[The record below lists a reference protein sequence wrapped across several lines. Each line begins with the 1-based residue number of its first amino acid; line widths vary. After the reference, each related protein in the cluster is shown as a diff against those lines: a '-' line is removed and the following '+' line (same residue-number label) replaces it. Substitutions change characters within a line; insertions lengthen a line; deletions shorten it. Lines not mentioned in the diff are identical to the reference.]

1 MQNYEETLNTITKE
15 QWGAIA
21 VFASEMAGNA
31 IPMCTQL
38 DRDEDSEKQ
47 FYKKVSDFLRNVGI
61 PAHIKGYR
69 YVRHAII
76 LAYNNHEYVEAI
88 TKMLY
93 PEVAKEFGTTDS
105 RVERAIRHAIEVAW
119 LRADIEELYKVFNW
133 STEKGKPTN
142 SEFIAFSAEYLRNN

>member
-1 MQNYEETLNTITKE
+1 MQNYEEILNSITKE

-31 IPMCTQL
+31 ISMQPQPERS
-38 DRDEDSEKQ
+38 DDSEKLLTT
-47 FYKKVSDFLRNVGI
+47 KVTNFLHHVGV
-61 PAHIKGYR
+61 PASIKGYR
-69 YVRHAII
+69 YLRRAII
-76 LAYNNHEYVEAI
+76 LVYNNHEYVEAI

-93 PEVAKEFGTTDS
+93 PEVAKEFGTTCS

-133 STEKGKPTN
+133 SNEKGKPTN
-142 SEFIAFSAEYLRNN
+142 SEFIAFTAEYMHYN